1 VDPQCRL
8 LGLHLYDGLFKVIP
22 LEERGLG
29 LGEAFNM
36 RLDELKV
43 VDIAFLDGC
52 AAPTIAVLYEDTKE
66 QRHVKTYEV
75 SLRDKELVEGPWRHS
90 NLDAGASM
98 LIPVPGSGGA
108 VVVGDSVITFV
119 SAQTVRSAA
128 IKPTVIKAYG
138 AVDAD
143 GSRFLL
149 SDYLG
154 NLYLLL
160 LLREDGAGVSAL
172 KLEALGRTPAAS
184 TISYLDSGVVFVG
197 SAFGDS
203 QLIRLHST
211 PPDPAQPDS
220 FVEVLDSQPNLGPI
234 VDFCVVDL
242 ERQGQGQVV
251 TCSGA
256 GVDGSLRIVRN
267 GIGVVEQALVELPGI
282 KGMWSLRKTY
292 MDAHDTFLVLTFAGE
307 TRVLGMNAEDEL
319 DEADIPGFDSAAL
332 VGWQPPVL
340 ECSCAG
346 NTVAWH
352 GVAWQCKHSHAMPCR
367 AMQCNVMQP
376 LLLHLCSPCLPS

>member
-1 VDPQCRL
+1 MPLEVGSEGCQFNYVVSAHKPTAVNHSAVGHFTSATDLNLVISKSTRLEVHRLTPEGLQGVLDVPLYGRVAALQLFRPAGEPRDLLLLLTERNNFCVLGFDEESGELVTRANGDASDRVGRPVEVGQRGIVDPQCRL

-160 LLREDGAGVSAL
+160 LLREDGAGGPCCHACLQLLPRWYLSLLMAL
-172 KLEALGRTPAAS
+172 IA
-184 TISYLDSGVVFVG
+184 
-197 SAFGDS
+197 
-203 QLIRLHST
+203 RL
-211 PPDPAQPDS
+211 
-220 FVEVLDSQPNLGPI
+220 
-234 VDFCVVDL
+234 
-242 ERQGQGQVV
+242 
-251 TCSGA
+251 
-256 GVDGSLRIVRN
+256 
-267 GIGVVEQALVELPGI
+267 ALV
-282 KGMWSLRKTY
+282 
-292 MDAHDTFLVLTFAGE
+292 
-307 TRVLGMNAEDEL
+307 
-319 DEADIPGFDSAAL
+319 
-332 VGWQPPVL
+332 
-340 ECSCAG
+340 
-346 NTVAWH
+346 
-352 GVAWQCKHSHAMPCR
+352 
-367 AMQCNVMQP
+367 
-376 LLLHLCSPCLPS
+376 LLLLDTECILLR